1 MMFTKKPYRAV
12 GMMSGTSLDGI
23 DVAEIVTDGDTI
35 FEFGRSAYHA
45 YDDHDCQMLRA
56 GLGRWPHPDLDPLQ
70 RLVERLH
77 IAAAAEFDTDI
88 LGFHGQTLAHDPAAG
103 RTYQIGD
110 GQVLADHF
118 GVPVA
123 WDFRSRD
130 VAHGGQGAPL
140 APFFHFACAKYCDVT
155 EPIAVLNLGGVGNIT
170 YVDPSYD
177 DPAAP
182 GAVLAFDT
190 GPANA
195 PINDIMMA
203 RFGLPFDENGRVASQ
218 GLANLDIVRRALA
231 LDYFAAPAP
240 KSLDRDA
247 FAQVLDWIMDAK
259 DGDAIA
265 TLTQIVVATVVH
277 AVAQLPCRPSCLW
290 ITGGGRKNPII
301 MRGLS
306 HSLPCPVIQIEAVG
320 LDGDMLEAQA
330 FGYLAVRVARG
341 LPISAPMTTGV
352 PYPMVGGQ
360 IAQPQSRVAAGP
372 T

>member
-1 MMFTKKPYRAV
+1 MFTKKPYRAV

-23 DVAEIVTDGDTI
+23 DVAKIVTDGDRI

-45 YDDHDCQMLRA
+45 YDDDHRSMLQA
-56 GLGRWPHPDLDPLQ
+56 GLGRWPDPELDPLQ
-70 RLVERLH
+70 QLVERLH
-77 IAAAAEFDTDI
+77 IEAAQGFSADI
-88 LGFHGQTLAHDPAAG
+88 LGFHGQTLAHDPASG
-103 RTYQIGD
+103 RTHQIGN
-110 GQVLADHF
+110 GQILANHL
-118 GVPVA
+118 GLPVA

-140 APFFHFACAKYCDVT
+140 APFFHFACAKYCGVT

-177 DPAAP
+177 DPAEN

-195 PINDIMMA
+195 PINDAMMA
-203 RFGLPFDENGRVASQ
+203 RFGRPYDENGQTATQ
-218 GLANLDIVRRALA
+218 GRMNADAVRRTMA

-240 KSLDRDA
+240 KSLDRDD
-247 FAQVLDWIMDAK
+247 FAQVMDWFSGVKDA
-259 DGDAIA
+259 DVIA
-265 TLTQIVVATVVH
+265 TLTHIVVDSVIH
-277 AVAQLPCRPSCLW
+277 AVGQLPKRPSSLW
-290 ITGGGRKNPII
+290 VTGGGRKNPVI
-301 MRGLS
+301 MSGLS
-306 HSLPCPVIQIEAVG
+306 AGLSCPVIPIEAVG

-341 LPISAPMTTGV
+341 MPISAPMTTGV
-352 PYPMVGGQ
+352 AHPMGGGQ
-360 IAQPQSRVAAGP
+360 IAQPQSRAAAGP

>member
-1 MMFTKKPYRAV
+1 MFTKKPYRAV

-35 FEFGRSAYHA
+35 FEFGRSSYHA
-45 YDDHDCQMLRA
+45 YDDQHRQVLRS
-56 GLGRWPHPDLDPLQ
+56 GLGCWPHPDLDPLQ
-70 RLVERLH
+70 RLVEQLH
-77 IAAAAEFDTDI
+77 LAAAAEFEADI
-88 LGFHGQTLAHDPAAG
+88 FGFHGQTLAHDPAGG
-103 RTYQIGD
+103 RTHQIGN
-110 GQVLADHF
+110 GQVLADQL

-140 APFFHFACAKYCDVT
+140 APFFHFACAKYCGVT
-155 EPIAVLNLGGVGNIT
+155 DPIAILNLGGVGNIT
-170 YVDPSYD
+170 YVDPRYH
-177 DPAAP
+177 DPAVE

-195 PINDIMMA
+195 PINDAMMA
-203 RFGLPFDENGRVASQ
+203 RFGVAYDENGRVAVQ
-218 GLANLDIVRRALA
+218 GHVDRDIVQRTLA

-247 FAQVLDWIMDAK
+247 FAQVFDWISDAK

-277 AVAQLPCRPSCLW
+277 AVAQLPQRPSSLW
-290 ITGGGRKNPII
+290 VTGGGRKNPVI
-301 MRGLS
+301 MGELS
-306 HSLPCPVIQIEAVG
+306 HGLPCPVIPIEAVG

-352 PYPMVGGQ
+352 PVLMEGGQ
-360 IAQPQSRVAAGP
+360 IAHPQSRAATGP
-372 T
+372 A

>member
-1 MMFTKKPYRAV
+1 MFTKKPYCAV

-23 DVAEIVTDGDTI
+23 DVAEIVTDGVRI
-35 FEFGRSAYHA
+35 FEFGRSSYHP
-45 YDDHDCQMLRA
+45 YSDHDRLILRA

-70 RLVERLH
+70 QLVEHLH
-77 IAAAAEFDTDI
+77 MAAGAGYGADI
-88 LGFHGQTLAHDPAAG
+88 FGFHGQTLAHDPEHG
-103 RTYQIGD
+103 RTHQIGN
-110 GQVLADHF
+110 GQALADHF

-123 WDFRSRD
+123 WDFRSHD
-130 VAHGGQGAPL
+130 VAQGGQGAPL

-155 EPIAVLNLGGVGNIT
+155 DPVAVLNLGGVGNIT

-177 DPAAP
+177 DPAAD

-195 PINDIMMA
+195 PINDTMMA
-203 RFGLPFDENGRVASQ
+203 RFGVPFDESGRVASQ
-218 GLANLDIVRRALA
+218 GQADLDIVRRALA

-247 FAQVLDWIMDAK
+247 FSQVLDWIVDAK

-277 AVAQLPCRPSCLW
+277 AVTQLPRRPSSLW
-290 ITGGGRKNPII
+290 VTGGGRKNPVI
-301 MRGLS
+301 MQGLS
-306 HSLPCPVIQIEAVG
+306 HNLPCRVVPIEAVG

-352 PYPMVGGQ
+352 PYPMLGGQ
-360 IAQPQSRVAAGP
+360 IAYPRSRAAAGP
-372 T
+372 P